1 MKSIETRKTIALAM
15 SAAYIIFTGYCIVTG
30 KSIPQEFVAIVGP
43 VIGYYF
49 GKSTALEIPQNNKPP
64 G

>member
-1 MKSIETRKTIALAM
+1 M

-49 GKSTALEIPQNNKPP
+49 GKSTALEMPQNNKPP